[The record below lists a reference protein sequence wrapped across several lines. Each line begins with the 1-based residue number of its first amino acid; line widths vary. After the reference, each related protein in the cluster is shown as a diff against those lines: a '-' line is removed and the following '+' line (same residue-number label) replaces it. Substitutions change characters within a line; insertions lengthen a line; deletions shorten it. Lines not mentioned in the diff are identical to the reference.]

1 MNYSKF
7 LSLIS
12 GVDRTVDLSNSSNNL
27 ELGGSLQMDG
37 STSGHV
43 VINASATTVTYAMIW
58 PSAQAA
64 SSGYVLTNDGTG
76 VLSWSPAA
84 ATGVTS
90 VAFADSSSIP
100 IYTVSGSPVTSSG
113 TLAITLANQSANTV
127 FSGPASGSATQP
139 TFRALVSADI
149 PSTIASNTSGTASN
163 ITATT
168 NSTLTTLSALTTAG
182 SLAISGSQVSGGTFG
197 AVNGSALTNLSAA
210 NISGVLPVGVTGGSG
225 LSIATSQLTGSVSLT
240 TQVSGILPV
249 ANGGTGDASFTAN
262 QVIIGGTTGTGA
274 LAQVVAGTSGQVL
287 TSNGSAA
294 PTWAAAASGS
304 VTSVAFADAS
314 TTPIYS
320 ISGSPVTSSG
330 TLTQTLTT
338 QSANTVFA
346 GPSTGAAAQPTFR
359 ALVSADIPSLSATY
373 VTQSEVGAASGV
385 APLDGSSKIPASFLP
400 SVVMEYQ
407 GAWNPNTNTP
417 ALADGTG
424 TNGFVYRVSAL
435 DLGTVAG
442 LTDPSMTNFQVGNL
456 VIYSGTLGKW
466 QQAPSADGVTFVN
479 GAQGAIVSTV
489 ASANGF
495 TGSYSANVLT
505 MATSVTGILQGN
517 GTAISAATTTGTGSV
532 VQSASPTLT
541 GTVLATNVTLS
552 GALVAPTT
560 EMTAIY
566 GGATTLTAN
575 TTYVMRWGMPS
586 NGETAGRLYVADWN
600 TASFDLFWAVGLFNS
615 ASSVP
620 TGTTITVVTEGTLTL
635 GSSDTT
641 FGSSDQGRPVY
652 LGSAGAF
659 VPYSTFA
666 PASGDANTKV
676 GIAQTAS
683 TIFVSI
689 QVMGVS

>member
-1 MNYSKF
+1 M
-7 LSLIS
+7 
-12 GVDRTVDLSNSSNNL
+12 
-27 ELGGSLQMDG
+27 
-37 STSGHV
+37 ST
-43 VINASATTVTYAMIW
+43 
-58 PSAQAA
+58 
-64 SSGYVLTNDGTG
+64 SGYVLTSTGASSAPTWQASFSLPPPLEALGTYTSDYTGSPSTFLGNNSDLDQTNLAIVLGSTDTAIAGNNTSNVVLVSGDQTNAASTGNTGGVFISAGNIVDGAGTAGPVHINAGSVDAGSGAPGDLLVQAGSFSGGTSLGTG
-76 VLSWSPAA
+76 GGLLQLAA
-84 ATGVTS
+84 GGTNDTVGTGGNVNVIAGNATGATGIGGSIILTPGTGNTTKGKIRFNDLSGAITS
-90 VAFADSSSIP
+90 GEVWTS
-100 IYTVSGSPVTSSG
+100 TNSSG
-113 TLAITLANQSANTV
+113 D
-127 FSGPASGSATQP
+127 GHWAT
-139 TFRALVSADI
+139 
-149 PSTIASNTSGTASN
+149 PSTSGT
-163 ITATT
+163 
-168 NSTLTTLSALTTAG
+168 
-182 SLAISGSQVSGGTFG
+182 
-197 AVNGSALTNLSAA
+197 
-210 NISGVLPVGVTGGSG
+210 
-225 LSIATSQLTGSVSLT
+225 
-240 TQVSGILPV
+240 
-249 ANGGTGDASFTAN
+249 
-262 QVIIGGTTGTGA
+262 
-274 LAQVVAGTSGQVL
+274 
-287 TSNGSAA
+287 
-294 PTWAAAASGS
+294 

-314 TTPIYS
+314 TTPIYG

-346 GPSTGAAAQPTFR
+346 GPSSGSAAQPTFR

-456 VIYSGTLGKW
+456 VIYSGTLGQW

-560 EMTAIY
+560 EMTAVY

-600 TASFDLFWAVGLFNS
+600 TASFDLFWAVGLFSS

>member
-149 PSTIASNTSGTASN
+149 PSTIASN